1 MSKNISYN
9 AAIYLRLSKED
20 GDVTDGGK
28 AVSNSIANQEELV
41 RDYLKSQADIQV
53 HSVYKDDGYSGVN
66 FNRPMFQKMLEDIKS
81 GAVNCV
87 IVKDLSRFGR
97 NYIESGRYIE
107 KIFPMLGVRFIAVN
121 DHYDSLSEDTGT
133 DMIIPFKNLINDA
146 YCRDISIKVRS
157 HLDTKRKNGEYIG
170 AFVVY
175 GYRKDPEDKNRLIVD
190 DYAAGVVR
198 DIFDMKKK
206 GMSHCSIARKLNDDG
221 ILSPLEYMKS
231 RGINLNTSFQRR
243 IKSRWSH
250 SSVLRILQNEMYTGT
265 MIQGKTGTP
274 NYKIKVR
281 SEKAEDAWIKVS
293 DAHEAIIP
301 KQEFMLVQDLLLR
314 DTKIA
319 PDADTLYPF
328 SGMIFCADCGAP
340 MVRKPVS
347 SGGRKYIYYICSE
360 NKRDK
365 NSCKPHRISES
376 ALEKAALQAVTDH
389 IDNVLMLE
397 KVLQVLEEA
406 PMTAANVRK
415 YDERIRKKSEEVEK
429 VKRRKLRL
437 YEDLTDGILSNEEYE
452 LLREQ
457 YSGQIAKGVDA
468 IKAFQEER
476 QLILDNQTE
485 RHQWIEE
492 FISHKGLTE
501 LSRNDVVHLIDRI
514 EVVDAHHINVR
525 LRFADEYER
534 IMEQLFMIKPDVA
547 GKEAI

>member
-1 MSKNISYN
+1 MSKNKSYN
-9 AAIYLRLSKED
+9 AAVYLRLSKED
-20 GDVTDGGK
+20 GDVTEGGK
-28 AVSNSIANQEELV
+28 TVSNSIANQEELV
-41 RDYLKSQADIQV
+41 RDYLKSQADIRV
-53 HSVYKDDGYSGVN
+53 YSVYKDDGYSGVN
-66 FNRPMFQKMLEDIKS
+66 FDRPMFQKMLEDIKS

-121 DHYDSLSEDTGT
+121 DHYDSLSEDTGA

-157 HLDTKRKNGEYIG
+157 HLDMKRKNGEYIG
-170 AFVVY
+170 AFVAY
-175 GYRKDPEDKNRLIVD
+175 GYRKDPEDKNRLIID

-206 GMSHCSIARKLNDDG
+206 GMSHYSIAKKLNDEG

-243 IKSRWSH
+243 SKSRWSH

-265 MIQGKTGTP
+265 LIQGKTGTP

-281 SEKAEDAWIKVS
+281 SGKAEDAWVKIP

-301 KQEFMLVQDLLLR
+301 KSDFRLVQDLLLR

-328 SGMIFCADCGAP
+328 SGMVFCADCGAP

-347 SGGRKYIYYICSE
+347 SGGNRYVYYICSE

-365 NSCKPHRISES
+365 SSCKSHRISEPV
-376 ALEKAALQAVTDH
+376 LERAVLQAVTDH
-389 IDNVLMLE
+389 IDNVLMIE
-397 KVLQVLEEA
+397 RALQVIEEA
-406 PMTAANVRK
+406 PMTASNVLK
-415 YDERIRKKSEEVEK
+415 YEERIRNKSEEVEK
-429 VKRRKLRL
+429 IKRRKLRL
-437 YEDLTDGILSNEEYE
+437 YEDLTDGILTNDEYE

-457 YSGQIAKGVDA
+457 YGHQIAKGEEA
-468 IKAFQEER
+468 IRAFINEKQM
-476 QLILDNQTE
+476 ILDKRTDQ
-485 RHQWIEE
+485 HQWIEE

-501 LSRNDVVHLIDRI
+501 LSRNDVVHLIDKI
-514 EVVDAHHINVR
+514 EVVDSHHINVK

-534 IMEQLFMIKPDVA
+534 IMEQLSMMEA
-547 GKEAI
+547 NAARKEAI

>member
-1 MSKNISYN
+1 MSKNMSFN
-9 AAIYLRLSKED
+9 AAVYLRLSKED

-28 AVSNSIANQEELV
+28 TVSNSIANQEELV
-41 RDYLKSQADIQV
+41 RDYLKSQDNIRV
-53 HSVYKDDGYSGVN
+53 YSVYKDDGYSGVN
-66 FNRPMFQKMLEDIKS
+66 FDRPMFQKMLEDIKS

-133 DMIIPFKNLINDA
+133 EMIIPFKNLINDA

-157 HLDTKRKNGEYIG
+157 HLDMKRKNGEYIG
-170 AFVVY
+170 AFVAY
-175 GYRKDPEDKNRLIVD
+175 GYRKDPEDKNRLIID

-198 DIFDMKKK
+198 DVFDMKKK
-206 GMSHCSIARKLNDDG
+206 GMSHYSIAKKLNDDG

-243 IKSRWSH
+243 SKSRWSH
-250 SSVLRILQNEMYTGT
+250 SSILRILQNEMYTGT
-265 MIQGKTGTP
+265 LIQGKTGTP

-281 SEKAEDAWIKVS
+281 SGKAEDAWVKIP

-301 KQEFMLVQDLLLR
+301 KSDFRLVQDLLLR

-319 PDADTLYPF
+319 PDEDMLYPF

-340 MVRKPVS
+340 MVRKPIS
-347 SGGRKYIYYICSE
+347 SGGHRYVYYICSE

-365 NSCKPHRISES
+365 SNCKPHRISEPV
-376 ALEKAALQAVTDH
+376 LENAVLQIVTDH
-389 IDNVLMLE
+389 IDNVLMIE
-397 KVLQVLEEA
+397 RALQVMEEA
-406 PMTAANVRK
+406 PMTASNVLK
-415 YDERIRKKSEEVEK
+415 YEERIRNKSEEVEK
-429 VKRRKLRL
+429 IKRRKLRL
-437 YEDLTDGILSNEEYE
+437 YEDLTDGILSNDEYE

-457 YSGQIAKGVDA
+457 YGLQIAKGEEA
-468 IKAFQEER
+468 IKAFMNER
-476 QLILDNQTE
+476 QMILDKRTDQ
-485 RHQWIEE
+485 HQWIEE
-492 FISHKGLTE
+492 FISHKGLTK

-514 EVVDAHHINVR
+514 EVADAHHINVK

-534 IMEQLFMIKPDVA
+534 IMEQLSMMETTESK
-547 GKEAI
+547 KEAI

>member
-1 MSKNISYN
+1 MSKNNSYN

-41 RDYLKSQADIQV
+41 RDYLKSQADIRV
-53 HSVYKDDGYSGVN
+53 YFVYKDDGYSGVN
-66 FNRPMFQKMLEDIKS
+66 FDRPMFRKMLEDIKS
-81 GAVNCV
+81 GVVNCV

-107 KIFPMLGVRFIAVN
+107 KIFPMLGVHFIAVN
-121 DHYDSLSEDTGT
+121 DHYDSLSEDTGA

-157 HLDTKRKNGEYIG
+157 HLDMKRKNGEYIG
-170 AFVVY
+170 AFVAY
-175 GYRKDPEDKNRLIVD
+175 GYRKNPEDKNRLIVD

-206 GMSHCSIARKLNDDG
+206 GMSHYSIARKLNDDG

-243 IKSRWSH
+243 SKSRWSH

-265 MIQGKTGTP
+265 LIQGKTGTP

-281 SEKAEDAWIKVS
+281 SDKAEDAWVKVPE
-293 DAHEAIIP
+293 AHEAIIP
-301 KQEFMLVQDLLLR
+301 KSDFLLVQDLLLR

-340 MVRKPVS
+340 MIRKPVS
-347 SGGRKYIYYICSE
+347 SGGHRYVYYVCSE

-365 NSCKPHRISES
+365 NSCKPHRISEL
-376 ALEKAALQAVTDH
+376 ALEKAAMQAVTDH
-389 IDNVLMLE
+389 IDNILMIERAL
-397 KVLQVLEEA
+397 KVLEEA
-406 PMTAANVRK
+406 PTAAANVRK
-415 YDERIRKKSEEVEK
+415 YDERIKKKSEEVEK
-429 VKRRKLRL
+429 IKRRKLRL
-437 YEDLTDGILSNEEYE
+437 YEDLTDGILSNDEYE

-457 YSGQIAKGVDA
+457 YGCQIAKGEEA
-468 IKAFQEER
+468 IKAFTNER
-476 QLILDNQTE
+476 QMILDNRTE
-485 RHQWIEE
+485 QHQWIEE
-492 FISHKGLTE
+492 FTRHKGLTV

-514 EVVDAHHINVR
+514 EVVDAHHINVK
-525 LRFADEYER
+525 LRFSDEYESL
-534 IMEQLFMIKPDVA
+534 MEQLSMTKSDA
-547 GKEAI
+547 ERKEVI